1 MNPDYFMI
9 PLIMGQVSHIVAALK
24 TGYVIMDCCLFA
36 LLYLL
41 YKNVDARTLKQQ
53 FYTLIRRNNKK
64 QTVVLMS
71 SEDKRSVKFR
81 ALMLYLS
88 KRKETIYKIRE
99 VVESAWDDDEQQRV
113 EQTSEYIVDQ
123 SKEFMLT
130 PGIFGSIT
138 NNSKEKMRGLA
149 GTEYIEYNIVKIFSY
164 TLSLNELQEWL
175 NLIVKEY
182 KQYLKNKSNETQL
195 YITVSNENNKKKSRD
210 SSSSKSSDIHI
221 EAVPWESTIT
231 FENSYFNKMD
241 DVIKKIDF
249 FLNNK
254 EWYKEKGI
262 PYNLGIL
269 LYGEPG
275 CGKTR
280 FIKQLMNYTGRHGI
294 DIKLNDQMNF
304 QDLYNII
311 FKEEIN
317 DDYII
322 PQDQRILIFE
332 DIDAMG
338 EAVKCR
344 DTRINE
350 KKQKDDEFV
359 KVDKQL
365 NMLEELLKDTK
376 GLKNKTVKDL
386 HDIESSSSD
395 GESGSASVSGA
406 SVSGASVSAASVS
419 AASLASA
426 ASAANAVN
434 ANNLSYLLNMFDGI
448 NECSGRIIIMTSNK
462 PEVLDKAL
470 IRPGRIDIKIQF
482 NKCSKYDVMRLTNLF
497 WDLDLEEDEFL
508 PELEMKYTSA
518 EIYNI
523 FRSTNEFDDIQSLLL
538 NSITWTRYNL
548 RPS

>member
-1 MNPDYFMI
+1 MNPDYFLI
-9 PLIMGQVSHIVAALK
+9 PLIMGQISHIVTALK
-24 TGYVIMDCCLFA
+24 TGYVLMDCCLFA

-41 YKNVDARTLKQQ
+41 YKNVDARTLKQH
-53 FYTLIRRNNKK
+53 FYTVVRRNNKK

-71 SEDKRSVKFR
+71 SEDKRSIKFR
-81 ALMLYLS
+81 ALMHYLAGQQQS
-88 KRKETIYKIRE
+88 IYKIRE
-99 VVESAWDDDEQQRV
+99 VYEDAWDDEGQQKI
-113 EQTSEYIVDQ
+113 EKTSEYIVDQ
-123 SKEFMLT
+123 SKEFILT
-130 PGIFGSIT
+130 PGIFGMIT

-149 GTEYIEYNIVKIFSY
+149 GTEYIEYNVVKIYSY
-164 TLSLNELQEWL
+164 TLTLIELQEWL
-175 NLIVKEY
+175 NTIVKEY
-182 KQYLKNKSNETQL
+182 KQHLKDKSNETQL
-195 YITVSNENNKKKSRD
+195 YITVSNANKKKTGD
-210 SSSSKSSDIHI
+210 SSSRPSDIHI
-221 EAVPWESTIT
+221 EAVPWESMIT
-231 FENSYFNKMD
+231 FENSYFNEID
-241 DVIKKIDF
+241 AVIKKIDF
-249 FLNNK
+249 FLKNK

-262 PYNLGIL
+262 PYNMGIL

-294 DIKLNDQMNF
+294 DIKLNDLMNF

-322 PQDQRILIFE
+322 PQEQRILIFE

-344 DTRINE
+344 DTRSKETERE
-350 KKQKDDEFV
+350 KKKKDDEFV

-376 GLKNKTVKDL
+376 GLKNKTIKDL
-386 HDIESSSSD
+386 NDIEGSSSD
-395 GESGSASVSGA
+395 GEVASSSTNVS
-406 SVSGASVSAASVS
+406 
-419 AASLASA
+419 
-426 ASAANAVN
+426 NAIN
-434 ANNLSYLLNMFDGI
+434 THNLSYLLNMFDGI

-470 IRPGRIDIKIQF
+470 IRPGRIDMKIHF
-482 NKCSKYDVMRLTNLF
+482 KKCSKYDVMRLTNLF

-523 FRSTNEFDDIQSLLL
+523 FRTTNYFDEIQSLFL
-538 NSITWTRYNL
+538 SA
-548 RPS
+548 